1 MQCKLCLQDKRLC
14 NKSHIIPDFMHQE
27 LFDEKHRMVKFT
39 TLMPGSDSV
48 AQSGEHESDILCEDC
63 DNRVIGSLEN
73 YASKVLYGGQ
83 ISVKQVNYKLPDGLE
98 FSQVDG
104 LDYKKFKLFLL
115 SLLWRAS
122 ISGKDFFRNVSLG
135 PYEEKIRQMI
145 INDDAGPEE
154 KFPCILLT
162 YRNTKLPEKIIMAP
176 KKIRLNNKI
185 GYTFLIAGILYIFIV
200 SEKEETDW
208 ILEAAIKQNGGLKLI
223 FGEEESAKKMFN
235 KFMGVQWF

>member
-115 SLLWRAS
+115 SLLWRG
-122 ISGKDFFRNVSLG
+122 IKEIEEGKA
-135 PYEEKIRQMI
+135 EKPDLFMLDLLLPD
-145 INDDAGPEE
+145 INGD
-154 KFPCILLT
+154 K
-162 YRNTKLPEKIIMAP
+162 
-176 KKIRLNNKI
+176 
-185 GYTFLIAGILYIFIV
+185 
-200 SEKEETDW
+200 
-208 ILEAAIKQNGGLKLI
+208 ILEQIRKTPSTKDSTVFILTNYGGEQMENKLTEQLNAQEYLSKI
-223 FGEEESAKKMFN
+223 DWQPSRLLPFLVEKM
-235 KFMGVQWF
+235 K